1 MVDNNCA
8 ECLVPIYDYSIVARD
23 LHHVW
28 DLDDGSRTSGV
39 TLAGGGANL
48 AARVGPR
55 GLVQKLAYKADGV
68 LVAQI
73 GKLKPSDLKAPQEL
87 IHDLTAFASSNDYRA
102 YRHKPSDLFPT
113 PGRIAVKKRWLA
125 PHRVGFAEWSWQS
138 LHPLVFKGIK
148 REYRSHRDNQTALL
162 RTLNLKIK
170 GKPMAILVNGFS
182 SGHHLMER
190 VAWPMRE
197 FHRLGIGV
205 SLFALPFH
213 GPRGHAFPPEW
224 PQQDTAF
231 TIEGFRQAIWDLQI
245 AIRAMR
251 DAGASHV
258 GVVGMSLGGYTA
270 SLLATVTSD
279 VDFVLSY
286 IPICS
291 VPDVM
296 NDNDLVPGSGGV
308 QRALYE
314 GYREQ
319 LVPITPVCR
328 TPKVEP
334 KRVSIISGAYDRLAT
349 VQHGKR
355 LADHFGTE
363 LITFPGAHLVQH
375 GRAKAFRES
384 LEGFQKKGVLPR
396 RGWIRRRKS

>member
-1 MVDNNCA
+1 MYEAWESGNEDR
-8 ECLVPIYDYSIVARD
+8 LSGIS
-23 LHHVW
+23 L
-28 DLDDGSRTSGV
+28 TSGV
-39 TLAGGGANL
+39 TRLAT
-48 AARVGPR
+48 VGHPR
-55 GLVQKLAYKADGV
+55 SLVEKLAYQIDGV
-68 LVAQI
+68 LVAQL
-73 GKLKPSDLKAPQEL
+73 GKLKPEDLKEPHEL
-87 IHDLTAFASSNDYRA
+87 IHDLTAFASSDDYRA
-102 YRHKPSDLFPT
+102 YRASADDLFPS
-113 PGRIAVKKRWLA
+113 PGRIDVKKRWLA
-125 PHRVGFAEWSWQS
+125 PHRVGFTEWSWQS
-138 LHPLVFKGIK
+138 IHPLLFQSIK
-148 REYRSHRDNQTALL
+148 HEYRSHRDNQTALL
-162 RTLNLKIK
+162 RTLSLRIK

-231 TIEGFRQAIWDLQI
+231 TIEGFRQAVWDLQI
-245 AIRAMR
+245 AIKAMR
-251 DAGASHV
+251 DAGASQV

-270 SLLATVTSD
+270 SLLATVTSN

-291 VPDVM
+291 MPDVM
-296 NDNDLVPGSGGV
+296 NDNGLVPGSGGT

-319 LVPITPVCR
+319 LVPITPIFR
-328 TPKVEP
+328 EPKVEP
-334 KRVSIISGAYDRLAT
+334 KRISIISGAYDRLAT
-349 VQHGKR
+349 VRHGQR
-355 LADHFGTE
+355 LADHFDAE

-375 GRAKAFRES
+375 RRARAFREA
-384 LEGFQKKGVLPR
+384 LEGFQKRGVLPKQR
-396 RGWIRRRKS
+396 WCRA

>member
-1 MVDNNCA
+1 M
-8 ECLVPIYDYSIVARD
+8 ARD
-23 LHHVW
+23 LHQAW
-28 DLDDGSRTSGV
+28 DADEVSRASSISLKSERGA
-39 TLAGGGANL
+39 LATTTK
-48 AARVGPR
+48 PR
-55 GLVQKLAYKADGV
+55 GLVQKLAYQADGF
-68 LVAQI
+68 LVSQI
-73 GKLKPSDLKAPQEL
+73 GKLKPSDLKEPPEL
-87 IHDLTAFASSNDYRA
+87 VRDLTAFASSDDYRA
-102 YRHKPSDLFPT
+102 YRRTPSDLFPA
-113 PGRIAVKKRWLA
+113 PGRIDVKKRWLA

-138 LHPLVFKGIK
+138 LHPLIFRDIMH
-148 REYRSHRDNQTALL
+148 EYRSHRDNQTGLL
-162 RTLNLKIK
+162 RTLTLRIK
-170 GKPMAILVNGFS
+170 DKPMAILVNGFS

-270 SLLATVTSD
+270 SLLATVTSN

-296 NDNDLVPGSGGV
+296 NDNDLVPGAGDI
-308 QRALYE
+308 QRTLYE

-328 TPKVEP
+328 MPKVEP
-334 KRVSIISGAYDRLAT
+334 ERVSIISGEFDRLAT
-349 VQHGKR
+349 MTHGRR
-355 LADHFGTE
+355 LAEHFGTE
-363 LITFPGAHLVQH
+363 LLTFPGGHIVQNR
-375 GRAKAFRES
+375 RAQAFRQS

-396 RGWIRRRKS
+396 RGWIRRKK

>member
-1 MVDNNCA
+1 
-8 ECLVPIYDYSIVARD
+8 VARE
-23 LHHVW
+23 LQQAW
-28 DLDDGSRTSGV
+28 DTPNVSRASGISIKSDRGQ
-39 TLAGGGANL
+39 LATTAK
-48 AARVGPR
+48 PR
-55 GLVQKLAYKADGV
+55 GLVQKLAYKTDGF
-68 LVAQI
+68 LVSQI
-73 GKLKPSDLKAPQEL
+73 GKLRPSDLKEPSEL
-87 IHDLTAFASSNDYRA
+87 VHDLTAFASSDDYRA
-102 YRHKPSDLFPT
+102 YRSNPGDLFPA
-113 PGRIAVKKRWLA
+113 PGRIDVKKRWLA

-138 LHPLVFKGIK
+138 VHPLIFKGIEH
-148 REYRSHRDNQTALL
+148 EYRSHRDNQTGLL
-162 RTLNLKIK
+162 RTLNLRIK

-190 VAWPMRE
+190 VAWPIRE
-197 FHRLGIGV
+197 FNRQGIGV

-251 DAGASHV
+251 EAGASHV

-270 SLLATVTSD
+270 SLLATATSD

-286 IPICS
+286 IPIAS

-296 NDNDLVPGSGGV
+296 NDNDLVPGSGDI
-308 QRALYE
+308 QRTLYE

-328 TPKVEP
+328 MPKVEP
-334 KRVSIISGAYDRLAT
+334 KRVSIISGEFDRLAT
-349 VQHGKR
+349 VKHGAR

-363 LITFPGAHLVQH
+363 LVTFPGGHIVQNR
-375 GRAKAFRES
+375 RAQAFRQS
-384 LEGFQKKGVLPR
+384 LEGFQDRGVLPR
-396 RGWIRRRKS
+396 RRWKRRTKQ

>member
-1 MVDNNCA
+1 
-8 ECLVPIYDYSIVARD
+8 VARE
-23 LHHVW
+23 LQQAW
-28 DLDDGSRTSGV
+28 DTPNVSRASGISIKSGRGQ
-39 TLAGGGANL
+39 LATTAK
-48 AARVGPR
+48 PR
-55 GLVQKLAYKADGV
+55 GLVQKLAYKTDGF
-68 LVAQI
+68 LVSQI
-73 GKLKPSDLKAPQEL
+73 GKLRPSDLKEPSEL
-87 IHDLTAFASSNDYRA
+87 VHDLTAFASSDDYRV
-102 YRHKPSDLFPT
+102 YRSNPGDLFPA
-113 PGRIAVKKRWLA
+113 PGRIDVKKRWLA

-138 LHPLVFKGIK
+138 VHPLIFKGIEH
-148 REYRSHRDNQTALL
+148 EYRSHRDNQTGLL
-162 RTLNLKIK
+162 RTLNLRIK

-190 VAWPMRE
+190 VAWPIRE
-197 FHRLGIGV
+197 FNRQGIGV

-251 DAGASHV
+251 EAGASHV

-270 SLLATVTSD
+270 SLLATATSD

-286 IPICS
+286 IPIAS

-296 NDNDLVPGSGGV
+296 NDNDLVPGSGDI
-308 QRALYE
+308 QRTLYE

-328 TPKVEP
+328 MPKVEP
-334 KRVSIISGAYDRLAT
+334 KRVSIISGEFDRLAT
-349 VQHGKR
+349 VKHGAR

-363 LITFPGAHLVQH
+363 LVTFPGGHIVQNR
-375 GRAKAFRES
+375 RAQAFRQS
-384 LEGFQKKGVLPR
+384 LEGFQDRGVLPR
-396 RGWIRRRKS
+396 RRWKRRTKR

>member
-1 MVDNNCA
+1 MA
-8 ECLVPIYDYSIVARD
+8 SQAQRAWESE
-23 LHHVW
+23 
-28 DLDDGSRTSGV
+28 
-39 TLAGGGANL
+39 
-48 AARVGPR
+48 RVGRASGISLKSGRGFLSPR
-55 GLVQKLAYKADGV
+55 RTPHGLVQKLAYTTDNF
-68 LVAQI
+68 LITQL
-73 GKLKPSDLKAPQEL
+73 GKLKPKDLKEPPEL
-87 IHDLTAFASSNDYRA
+87 VHDLTAFASSDDYRR
-102 YRHKPSDLFPT
+102 YRHDGGELFPT
-113 PGRIAVKKRWLA
+113 PGRIDVKKRWLA
-125 PHRVGFAEWSWQS
+125 PHRVGFTEWNWQS
-138 LHPLVFKGIK
+138 RHPLIFKDVEH
-148 REYRSHRDNQTALL
+148 EYRSHRDNQTALL
-162 RTLNLKIK
+162 RTLNLRIK

-245 AIRAMR
+245 AIRAIR
-251 DAGASHV
+251 EAGASHV

-279 VDFVLSY
+279 LDFVLSY

-296 NDNDLVPGSGGV
+296 NDNDLVPGTGDI
-308 QRALYE
+308 QRTLYE

-328 TPKVEP
+328 MPKVEP
-334 KRVSIISGAYDRLAT
+334 RRVSIISGAFDQLAT
-349 VQHGKR
+349 VRHGQR

-363 LITFPGAHLVQH
+363 LLTFPGGHILQNR
-375 GRAKAFRES
+375 RAQAFRSS
-384 LEGFQKKGVLPR
+384 LEGFQKAGVLPR
-396 RGWIRRRKS
+396 KRWIKAAKS

>member
-1 MVDNNCA
+1 
-8 ECLVPIYDYSIVARD
+8 VAQQ
-23 LHHVW
+23 LHQAW
-28 DLDDGSRTSGV
+28 DDGSVSSVSRASGISFKSGGSQLV
-39 TLAGGGANL
+39 TTAK
-48 AARVGPR
+48 PH
-55 GLVQKLAYKADGV
+55 GLVQKLAYKADGF
-68 LVAQI
+68 LVSQI
-73 GKLKPSDLKAPQEL
+73 AKLQPSDLKEPPEL
-87 IHDLTAFASSNDYRA
+87 AHDLEAFAASDDYKTYRSNA
-102 YRHKPSDLFPT
+102 GGLFPA
-113 PGRIAVKKRWLA
+113 PGRINLRKRWLA

-138 LHPLVFKGIK
+138 KHPLIFKDIK
-148 REYRSHRDNQTALL
+148 HEYRSHRDNQTGLL
-162 RTLNLKIK
+162 RTLNLRIK

-190 VAWPMRE
+190 VTWPIRE
-197 FHRLGIGV
+197 FSRQGIGV

-251 DAGASHV
+251 EAGASEV

-286 IPICS
+286 IPIAS

-296 NDNDLVPGSGGV
+296 NDNDLVPGSGDM
-308 QRALYE
+308 QRHLYE

-319 LVPITPVCR
+319 LVPITPACR
-328 TPKVEP
+328 MPKVES
-334 KRVSIISGAYDRLAT
+334 KRVSIISGEFDRLAT
-349 VQHGKR
+349 VKHGQK

-363 LITFPGAHLVQH
+363 LVKFPGGHIVQNRR
-375 GRAKAFRES
+375 GQAFRKS
-384 LEGFQKKGVLPR
+384 LEGFQDAGVLPLPR
-396 RGWIRRRKS
+396 RNNRAKR

>member
-1 MVDNNCA
+1 MARELQQAWDTPNVSRA
-8 ECLVPIYDYSIVARD
+8 SGISIK
-23 LHHVW
+23 
-28 DLDDGSRTSGV
+28 SGRGQ
-39 TLAGGGANL
+39 LATTAK
-48 AARVGPR
+48 PR
-55 GLVQKLAYKADGV
+55 GLVQKLAYKADGF
-68 LVAQI
+68 LVSQI
-73 GKLKPSDLKAPQEL
+73 GKLRPSDLKEPSEL
-87 IHDLTAFASSNDYRA
+87 VHDLTAFASGDDYRA
-102 YRHKPSDLFPT
+102 YRSNPGDLFPA
-113 PGRIAVKKRWLA
+113 PGRIDVKKCWLA

-138 LHPLVFKGIK
+138 VHPLIFKGIE
-148 REYRSHRDNQTALL
+148 REYRSHRDNQTGLL
-162 RTLNLKIK
+162 RTLNLRIK

-190 VAWPMRE
+190 VARPIRE
-197 FHRLGIGV
+197 FNRQGIGV

-251 DAGASHV
+251 EAGASHV

-270 SLLATVTSD
+270 SLLATATSD

-286 IPICS
+286 IPIAS

-296 NDNDLVPGSGGV
+296 NDNDLVPGSGDI
-308 QRALYE
+308 QRTLYE

-328 TPKVEP
+328 MPKVEP
-334 KRVSIISGAYDRLAT
+334 KRVSIISGEFDRLAT
-349 VQHGKR
+349 VKHGAR

-363 LITFPGAHLVQH
+363 LLTFPGGHIVQNR
-375 GRAKAFRES
+375 RAQAFRQS
-384 LEGFQKKGVLPR
+384 LEGFQDRGVLPR
-396 RGWIRRRKS
+396 RRWKRRTKR

>member
-1 MVDNNCA
+1 MRGSA
-8 ECLVPIYDYSIVARD
+8 
-23 LHHVW
+23 
-28 DLDDGSRTSGV
+28 LDSVR
-39 TLAGGGANL
+39 
-48 AARVGPR
+48 PR
-55 GLVQKLAYKADGV
+55 GLVQRLAVRTDDI
-68 LVAQI
+68 LISQLH
-73 GKLKPSDLKAPQEL
+73 KLKPSNLKPAPELLADLADFEAT
-87 IHDLTAFASSNDYRA
+87 DDYAR
-102 YRHKPSDLFPT
+102 YREATETLFPA
-113 PGRIAVKKRWLA
+113 PGRISVKRRWLP

-138 LHPLVFKGIK
+138 IHPLVFRGIK
-148 REYRSHRDNQTALL
+148 HEYRSHRDNQTALL
-162 RTLNLKIK
+162 RTLNLRIE

-251 DAGASHV
+251 DAGASEV

-279 VDFVLSY
+279 VDFVVAY

-296 NDNDLVPGSGGV
+296 NENGLVPGEGDL
-308 QRALYE
+308 QRRLYE
-314 GYREQ
+314 GYREHMM
-319 LVPITPVCR
+319 PITPVYR
-328 TPKVEP
+328 APMVDPSRMTI
-334 KRVSIISGAYDRLAT
+334 VSGDFDRLAT
-349 VQHGKR
+349 VEHGRR
-355 LADHFGTE
+355 LAAHFDCE
-363 LITFPGAHLVQH
+363 LITYPGGHLIQH
-375 GRAKAFRES
+375 RRARALRKA
-384 LEGFQKKGVLPR
+384 LTGLV
-396 RGWIRRRKS
+396 

>member
-1 MVDNNCA
+1 M
-8 ECLVPIYDYSIVARD
+8 ARD
-23 LHHVW
+23 LHQAW
-28 DLDDGSRTSGV
+28 DADEVSRASSISLKSERGA
-39 TLAGGGANL
+39 LATTT
-48 AARVGPR
+48 RPR
-55 GLVQKLAYKADGV
+55 GLVQKLAYQADGF
-68 LVAQI
+68 LVSQI
-73 GKLKPSDLKAPQEL
+73 GKLKPSDLKEPPEL
-87 IHDLTAFASSNDYRA
+87 VRDLTAFASSDDYRA
-102 YRHKPSDLFPT
+102 YRRTPSDLFPA
-113 PGRIAVKKRWLA
+113 PGRIDVKKRWLA

-138 LHPLVFKGIK
+138 LHPLIFRDIK
-148 REYRSHRDNQTALL
+148 HEYRSHRDNQTGLL
-162 RTLNLKIK
+162 RTLNLRIK
-170 GKPMAILVNGFS
+170 DKPMAILVNGFS

-270 SLLATVTSD
+270 SLLATVTSN

-296 NDNDLVPGSGGV
+296 NDNDLVPGSGDI
-308 QRALYE
+308 QRTLYE

-328 TPKVEP
+328 MPKVEP
-334 KRVSIISGAYDRLAT
+334 ERVSIISGEFDRLAT
-349 VQHGKR
+349 MTHGRR
-355 LADHFGTE
+355 LAEHFGTE
-363 LITFPGAHLVQH
+363 LLTFPGGHIVQNR
-375 GRAKAFRES
+375 RAQAFRQS

-396 RGWIRRRKS
+396 RGWIRRKK

>member
-1 MVDNNCA
+1 M
-8 ECLVPIYDYSIVARD
+8 ARD
-23 LHHVW
+23 LHRTWEPTDADRPSGISLKSH
-28 DLDDGSRTSGV
+28 GSELV
-39 TLAGGGANL
+39 TRAK
-48 AARVGPR
+48 PR
-55 GLVQKLAYKADGV
+55 GLVEKLAYRADGF
-68 LVAQI
+68 LVSQI
-73 GKLKPSDLKAPQEL
+73 AKLQPSDLKDPPEL
-87 IHDLTAFASSNDYRA
+87 VHDLTAFASSEDYRA
-102 YRHKPSDLFPT
+102 YRTNPEGLFPD
-113 PGRIAVKKRWLA
+113 PGRIDVKKRWLA
-125 PHRVGFAEWSWQS
+125 PHRVGFSEWSWQS
-138 LHPLVFKGIK
+138 IHPITFGGIK
-148 REYRSHRDNQTALL
+148 REYRSHRDNQTGLL
-162 RTLNLKIK
+162 RTLNLRIK
-170 GKPMAILVNGFS
+170 DKPMAILVNGFS

-197 FHRLGIGV
+197 FQRLGIGV

-231 TIEGFRQAIWDLQI
+231 TIEGFRQAIWDLRI

-251 DAGASHV
+251 AAGASHV

-296 NDNDLVPGSGGV
+296 NDNDLVPGSGGM
-308 QRALYE
+308 QRTLYE

-328 TPKVEP
+328 MPKVEP

-349 VQHGKR
+349 VKHGQR

-363 LITFPGAHLVQH
+363 LITFPGGHIVQNR
-375 GRAKAFRES
+375 RAQAFREA
-384 LEGFQKKGVLPR
+384 LEGFQRKGVLPR
-396 RGWIRRRKS
+396 RTWMRRNA

>member
-1 MVDNNCA
+1 
-8 ECLVPIYDYSIVARD
+8 VASQAQRA
-23 LHHVW
+23 W
-28 DLDDGSRTSGV
+28 ESE
-39 TLAGGGANL
+39 
-48 AARVGPR
+48 RVGRASGISLKSGRGLLSSRHTPH
-55 GLVQKLAYKADGV
+55 GLVQKLAYTTDNF
-68 LVAQI
+68 LISQL
-73 GKLKPSDLKAPQEL
+73 GKLKPKDLKDPPAL
-87 IHDLTAFASSNDYRA
+87 VHDLTAFASSDDYRR
-102 YRHKPSDLFPT
+102 YRHDAGELFPA
-113 PGRIAVKKRWLA
+113 PGRIDVKKRWLA

-138 LHPLVFKGIK
+138 LHPLIFKDIE

-162 RTLNLKIK
+162 RTLNLRIK

-251 DAGASHV
+251 EAGASEV

-279 VDFVLSY
+279 IDFLLSY

-296 NDNDLVPGSGGV
+296 NDNDLVPGEGDI
-308 QRALYE
+308 QRTLYE

-328 TPKVEP
+328 MPKVEP
-334 KRVSIISGAYDRLAT
+334 KRVSIISGAFDQLAT
-349 VQHGKR
+349 VQHGQR
-355 LADHFGTE
+355 LADHFGAE
-363 LITFPGAHLVQH
+363 LVTFPGGHILQNR
-375 GRAKAFRES
+375 RARAFRTS
-384 LEGFQKKGVLPR
+384 LEGLQKAGVLPR
-396 RGWIRRRKS
+396 KRWIKRAKS

>member
-1 MVDNNCA
+1 M
-8 ECLVPIYDYSIVARD
+8 ARD
-23 LHHVW
+23 LHETW
-28 DLDDGSRTSGV
+28 DADDGNRASSISLKR
-39 TLAGGGANL
+39 GGAQL
-48 AARVGPR
+48 ASSVRPR
-55 GLVQKLAYKADGV
+55 GLVQKLAHKADGF
-68 LVAQI
+68 LVSQI
-73 GKLKPSDLKAPQEL
+73 EKLQPADLKEPPEL
-87 IHDLTAFASSNDYRA
+87 VHDLTAFASSDDYLA
-102 YRHKPSDLFPT
+102 YRHSPDLFPA
-113 PGRIAVKKRWLA
+113 PGRIDVKKRWLA

-138 LHPLVFKGIK
+138 RHPLFFKDIK
-148 REYRSHRDNQTALL
+148 REYRSHRDNETALL
-162 RTLNLKIK
+162 RTLNLRIK
-170 GKPMAILVNGFS
+170 GRPMAILVNGFS

-197 FHRLGIGV
+197 FHRLGVGV

-245 AIRAMR
+245 AIHAMR
-251 DAGASHV
+251 DAGASEV
-258 GVVGMSLGGYTA
+258 GVVGMSLGGYTV

-296 NDNDLVPGSGGV
+296 NDNNLVPGSGDI
-308 QRALYE
+308 QRTLYE

-328 TPKVEP
+328 MPKVEP
-334 KRVSIISGAYDRLAT
+334 ERVSIISGEFDRLAT
-349 VQHGKR
+349 MQHGKR

-363 LITFPGAHLVQH
+363 LVTFPGGHIVQNR
-375 GRAKAFRES
+375 RARAFRES
-384 LEGFQKKGVLPR
+384 LEGFQKRGVLPR
-396 RGWIRRRKS
+396 RRWTGRKK

>member
-1 MVDNNCA
+1 M
-8 ECLVPIYDYSIVARD
+8 ARD
-23 LHHVW
+23 LHSTWNAGDVSRANSISIQ
-28 DLDDGSRTSGV
+28 GSRVG
-39 TLAGGGANL
+39 LASRGKA
-48 AARVGPR
+48 R
-55 GLVQKLAYKADGV
+55 GLVQKLAVRADDF

-73 GKLKPSDLKAPQEL
+73 GKLKPSDLKEPAEL
-87 IHDLTAFASSNDYRA
+87 IHDLAAFGATEDYRA
-102 YRHKPSDLFPT
+102 YRANSGELFPS
-113 PGRIAVKKRWLA
+113 PGRIDVKKRWLA
-125 PHRVGFAEWSWQS
+125 PQRVGFSEWSWQS
-138 LHPLVFKGIK
+138 VHPLMFRGI
-148 REYRSHRDNQTALL
+148 RHEYRSHRDNQTALL
-162 RTLNLKIK
+162 RTLNLRIK

-231 TIEGFRQAIWDLQI
+231 TIEGFRQAIWDLQT

-251 DAGASHV
+251 EAGASHV
-258 GVVGMSLGGYTA
+258 GVVGMSLGGYTV
-270 SLLATVTSD
+270 SLLGTVTSD

-296 NDNDLVPGSGGV
+296 NDNDLVPGEGEI
-308 QRALYE
+308 QRRLYE

-328 TPKVEP
+328 TPTVEP
-334 KRVSIISGAYDRLAT
+334 RRVSVISGEFDQLAT
-349 VQHGKR
+349 VEHGRR
-355 LADHFGTE
+355 LAEHFDCE
-363 LITFPGAHLVQH
+363 LVTFPGGHILQNR
-375 GRAKAFRES
+375 RAQAFRAA
-384 LEGFQKKGVLPR
+384 LEGFQERGVLPTKGR
-396 RGWIRRRKS
+396 RRRRK

>member
-1 MVDNNCA
+1 MA
-8 ECLVPIYDYSIVARD
+8 RVAQQT
-23 LHHVW
+23 W
-28 DLDDGSRTSGV
+28 DAPDVGRESGIS
-39 TLAGGGANL
+39 LKSGGAQL
-48 AARVGPR
+48 AATGKPR
-55 GLVQKLAYKADGV
+55 GVIPKLAYRADAF
-68 LVAQI
+68 LVSQI
-73 GKLKPSDLKAPQEL
+73 SKLQPSDLKEPPEL
-87 IHDLTAFASSNDYRA
+87 VHDLTAFASSDDYRT
-102 YRHKPSDLFPT
+102 YRHRPRDLFPT
-113 PGRIAVKKRWLA
+113 PGRIAIRKRWLA
-125 PHRVGFAEWSWQS
+125 PQRVGYAEWSWHS
-138 LHPLVFKGIK
+138 AHPLVFKDIK
-148 REYRSHRDNQTALL
+148 REYQSHRDNQTALL
-162 RTLNLKIK
+162 RTLNLRIK

-197 FHRLGIGV
+197 FFRQGIGV

-213 GPRGHAFPPEW
+213 GRRGHSFPPEW

-270 SLLATVTSD
+270 SLLATVTSN
-279 VDFVLSY
+279 VDFVLAY

-296 NDNDLVPGSGGV
+296 NDNDLVPGTGEI
-308 QRALYE
+308 QRTLYE

-328 TPKVEP
+328 MPKVESE
-334 KRVSIISGAYDRLAT
+334 RVSIISGEYDRLAT
-349 VQHGKR
+349 VEHGQR

-363 LITFPGAHLVQH
+363 LIKFPGGHIVQNR
-375 GRAKAFRES
+375 RAQAFREA
-384 LEGFQKKGVLPR
+384 LEGFQGRGVLPPKR
-396 RGWIRRRKS
+396 RTRRAKR

>member
-1 MVDNNCA
+1 
-8 ECLVPIYDYSIVARD
+8 
-23 LHHVW
+23 
-28 DLDDGSRTSGV
+28 
-39 TLAGGGANL
+39 
-48 AARVGPR
+48 
-55 GLVQKLAYKADGV
+55 
-68 LVAQI
+68 
-73 GKLKPSDLKAPQEL
+73 
-87 IHDLTAFASSNDYRA
+87 
-102 YRHKPSDLFPT
+102 
-113 PGRIAVKKRWLA
+113 
-125 PHRVGFAEWSWQS
+125 
-138 LHPLVFKGIK
+138 
-148 REYRSHRDNQTALL
+148 
-162 RTLNLKIK
+162 LNLRIK

-190 VAWPMRE
+190 VAWPIRE
-197 FHRLGIGV
+197 FNRQGIGV

-286 IPICS
+286 IPIAS

-296 NDNDLVPGSGGV
+296 NDNDLVPGSGDI
-308 QRALYE
+308 QRTLYE

-328 TPKVEP
+328 MPTVEP
-334 KRVSIISGAYDRLAT
+334 KRVSIISGEFDRLAT
-349 VQHGKR
+349 VKHGAR

-363 LITFPGAHLVQH
+363 LVKFPGGHIVQNR
-375 GRAKAFRES
+375 RARAFRKS
-384 LEGFQKKGVLPR
+384 LEGFQDRGVLPR
-396 RGWIRRRKS
+396 KRWKRRTKR

>member
-1 MVDNNCA
+1 
-8 ECLVPIYDYSIVARD
+8 VARE
-23 LHHVW
+23 LQQAW
-28 DLDDGSRTSGV
+28 DTPNVSRASGISIKSGRGQ
-39 TLAGGGANL
+39 LATTAK
-48 AARVGPR
+48 PR
-55 GLVQKLAYKADGV
+55 GLVQKLAYKTDGF
-68 LVAQI
+68 LVSQI
-73 GKLKPSDLKAPQEL
+73 GKLRPSDLKEPSEL
-87 IHDLTAFASSNDYRA
+87 VHDLTAFASSDDYRA
-102 YRHKPSDLFPT
+102 YRSNPGDLFPA
-113 PGRIAVKKRWLA
+113 PGRIDVKKRWLA

-138 LHPLVFKGIK
+138 VHPLIFKGIEH
-148 REYRSHRDNQTALL
+148 EYRSHRDNQTGLL
-162 RTLNLKIK
+162 RTLNLRIK

-190 VAWPMRE
+190 VAWPIRE
-197 FHRLGIGV
+197 FNRQGIGV

-251 DAGASHV
+251 EAGASHV

-270 SLLATVTSD
+270 SLLATATSD

-286 IPICS
+286 IPIAS

-296 NDNDLVPGSGGV
+296 NDNDLVPGSGDI
-308 QRALYE
+308 QRTLYE

-328 TPKVEP
+328 MPTVEP
-334 KRVSIISGAYDRLAT
+334 KRVSIISGEFDRLAT
-349 VQHGKR
+349 VKHGAR

-363 LITFPGAHLVQH
+363 LVTFPGGHIVQNR
-375 GRAKAFRES
+375 RAQAFRES
-384 LEGFQKKGVLPR
+384 LEGFQDRGVLPR
-396 RGWIRRRKS
+396 KRWKRRAKR

>member
-1 MVDNNCA
+1 MGRA
-8 ECLVPIYDYSIVARD
+8 
-23 LHHVW
+23 
-28 DLDDGSRTSGV
+28 SGIS
-39 TLAGGGANL
+39 LKRAGTNL
-48 AARVGPR
+48 ASTARPR
-55 GLVQKLAYKADGV
+55 GLIQKLAYKADDF
-68 LVAQI
+68 LISQL
-73 GKLKPSDLKAPQEL
+73 GKLKPADLKEPPEL
-87 IHDLTAFASSNDYRA
+87 LHDLAAFASTDDYRT
-102 YRHKPSDLFPT
+102 YRDDGPDLFPA
-113 PGRIAVKKRWLA
+113 PGRIDVKKRWLA

-138 LHPLVFKGIK
+138 IHPLIFKDIK
-148 REYRSHRDNQTALL
+148 HEYRSHRDNQTALL
-162 RTLNLKIK
+162 RTLNLRIR

-182 SGHHLMER
+182 SGHHLLER

-197 FHRLGIGV
+197 FHRLGINV

-231 TIEGFRQAIWDLQI
+231 TIEGFRQAIWDLQT
-245 AIRAMR
+245 AVRAMR
-251 DAGASHV
+251 EAGASHV

-279 VDFVLSY
+279 VDFVLAY

-296 NDNDLVPGSGGV
+296 NDSDLVPGSGDI
-308 QRALYE
+308 QRTLYE

-328 TPKVEP
+328 MPKVEP
-334 KRVSIISGAYDRLAT
+334 ERVSIISGAYDQLAT
-349 VQHGKR
+349 VKHGQR

-363 LITFPGAHLVQH
+363 LLTFPGGHIVQNR
-375 GRAKAFRES
+375 RAQAFRTA
-384 LEGFQKKGVLPR
+384 LEGFQERGVLPR
-396 RGWIRRRKS
+396 RGWIRRKR

>member
-1 MVDNNCA
+1 
-8 ECLVPIYDYSIVARD
+8 VARD
-23 LHHVW
+23 LYRAG
-28 DLDDGSRTSGV
+28 DTGDGSRASSISVKTG
-39 TLAGGGANL
+39 AGQL
-48 AARVGPR
+48 AASLGPR
-55 GLVQKLAYKADGV
+55 GIVQKLAYKTDGF
-68 LVAQI
+68 LVSQLE
-73 GKLKPSDLKAPQEL
+73 KLSPADLKEPPEL
-87 IHDLTAFASSNDYRA
+87 VRDLTAFASSDDYLA
-102 YRHKPSDLFPT
+102 YRHSPDLFPA
-113 PGRIAVKKRWLA
+113 PGRIAVEKRWLA
-125 PHRVGFAEWSWQS
+125 PHRVGFAEWRWQS
-138 LHPLVFKGIK
+138 RHPLFFKGIK

-162 RTLNLKIK
+162 RTLNLRIK

-213 GPRGHAFPPEW
+213 GPRGHSFPPEW

-296 NDNDLVPGSGGV
+296 NDNNLVPGEGDI
-308 QRALYE
+308 QRTLYE

-328 TPKVEP
+328 MPKVAPE
-334 KRVSIISGAYDRLAT
+334 RVSIISGEFDRLAT
-349 VQHGKR
+349 MKHGQR

-363 LITFPGAHLVQH
+363 LVTFPGGHIIQSR
-375 GRAKAFRES
+375 RAQAFRQS
-384 LEGFQKKGVLPR
+384 LEGFQRRGVLPR
-396 RGWIRRRKS
+396 RTWIRSKK